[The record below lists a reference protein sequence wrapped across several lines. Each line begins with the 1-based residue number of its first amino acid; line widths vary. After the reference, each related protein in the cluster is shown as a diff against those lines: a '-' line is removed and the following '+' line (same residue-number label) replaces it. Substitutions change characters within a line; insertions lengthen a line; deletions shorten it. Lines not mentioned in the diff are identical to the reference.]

1 MIVTTVCWGNICR
14 SPMAERIL
22 ASALSSLEG
31 GEGITVNSVGVS
43 SEETGKPMDP
53 RAARVLKAQGYDAG
67 GHAARQVSAAD
78 IERTDLFV
86 AAEQFHLDRLRA
98 LGAREEQ
105 LALMTDF
112 DPESQPG
119 DALPDPWYG
128 GAEDFDRTLD
138 VLERAMPR
146 LAARLVKES

>member
-1 MIVTTVCWGNICR
+1 AQADLIIGVGTRFQDFTT
-14 SPMAERIL
+14 
-22 ASALSSLEG
+22 ASWTLFRNPARKL
-31 GEGITVNSVGVS
+31 VS
-43 SEETGKPMDP
+43 IN
-53 RAARVLKAQGYDAG
+53 LHGYDASS
-67 GHAARQVSAAD
+67 HAARQVSASD

-119 DALPDPWYG
+119 AALPDPWYG

>member
-22 ASALSSLEG
+22 LSALSSLDG
-31 GEGITVNSVGVS
+31 GENITVNSVGVS
-43 SEETGKPMDP
+43 SEEIGNPMDA
-53 RAARVLKAQGYDAG
+53 RAARVLEAQGYDAG
-67 GHAARQVSAAD
+67 GHAARQVSASD

-112 DPESQPG
+112 DPDSEPG
-119 DALPDPWYG
+119 DPLPDPWYG

-146 LAARLVKES
+146 LAERLVGGS

>member
-22 ASALSSLEG
+22 LSALSSLDG
-31 GEGITVNSVGVS
+31 GENITVNSVGVS
-43 SEETGKPMDP
+43 SEEIGNPMDA
-53 RAARVLKAQGYDAG
+53 RAARVLEAQGYDAG
-67 GHAARQVSAAD
+67 GHAARQVSASD

-105 LALMTDF
+105 LVLMTDF
-112 DPESQPG
+112 DPDSEPG
-119 DALPDPWYG
+119 DPLPDPWYG

-146 LAARLVKES
+146 LAERLVKES

>member
-43 SEETGKPMDP
+43 SEETGNPMDP

-67 GHAARQVSAAD
+67 GH
-78 IERTDLFV
+78 
-86 AAEQFHLDRLRA
+86 AEQFHLDRLRA

-112 DPESQPG
+112 DLESQPG

-146 LAARLVKES
+146 LAARLVKGS